1 MRENLDEETVTNG
14 DIEQYF
20 VRFEVDGT
28 GYALPLEH
36 VEQAV
41 RMVALVGV
49 PEAPPWIAGLL
60 NLHGRVI
67 PVIDLRRRFGLPP
80 KSPHKNDRLLV
91 IRNRQQSLAIM
102 ADTVSQ
108 VFEVSPEQIET
119 PPGEFLQ
126 SRSLQS
132 VIRSD
137 DAFILILD
145 PAQLA
150 PPSNWKPEDVTSAV
164 QQ

>member
-1 MRENLDEETVTNG
+1 MRENPEGETVTIG
-14 DIEQYF
+14 GSEQYF
-20 VRFEVDGT
+20 VRFELDDT
-28 GYALPLEH
+28 GYALPLDH

-80 KSPHKNDRLLV
+80 KPPHKNDRLLV
-91 IRNRQQSLAIM
+91 IRDHRQSLAIM

-108 VFEVSPEQIET
+108 VFEVSPEQIEA
-119 PPGEFLQ
+119 PPGDLLQ

-137 DAFILILD
+137 DAFLLILD

-150 PPSNWKPEDVTSAV
+150 PPSDWTPEDVTGAV